1 METGSQEKGGTQA
14 QSDTGDVR
22 QGDNRQEDRE
32 KGRRGVGATRVY
44 TIQETGGE
52 EKGRRET
59 GDRRQDEQETGKQ
72 TGRWECTD
80 GNTVFRCDSDKNSL
94 VVIYMF

>member
-44 TIQETGGE
+44 RRLGE
-52 EKGRRET
+52 RRKGDGRQET
-59 GDRRQDEQETGKQ
+59 GDRMSRRLGNRQEDGRQDRK
-72 TGRWECTD
+72 TGRPGD
-80 GNTVFRCDSDKNSL
+80 GRQVW
-94 VVIYMF
+94 I